1 MTNEQ
6 SKIFSEV
13 LDANWQVKELIEAG
27 EWVAAMVAVDKL
39 NTLKQELKDSM
50 GETAYDDFME
60 TGRKMFA
67 PKQEELQ
74 D

>member
-6 SKIFSEV
+6 SKIFRDV
-13 LDANWQVKELIEAG
+13 LDANWQVKELIDAG
-27 EWVAAMVAVDKL
+27 EWIAATIAVDRL
-39 NTLKQELKDSM
+39 NILKRELKDSM

-67 PKQEELQ
+67 SEQEELQ